1 MTDEPINLDDHPE
14 VIITARGGK
23 LLPFSDTPEGRKRA
37 SEAGKKGAATKK
49 AQALAR
55 RIENQALTQQLA
67 ELRDTYHRDDLGP
80 TAAALAQELMR
91 RTVTGQIPVRNGEEL
106 AKLLGQ
112 LVEIA
117 RLESGQATAHTAH
130 VAASAQDL
138 VEVLRREQAERG

>member
-1 MTDEPINLDDHPE
+1 MTDEPDAKRTRHL
-14 VIITARGGK
+14 T
-23 LLPFSDTPEGRKRA
+23 PFTPDEEGRRRA
-37 SEAGKKGAATKK
+37 SEAGKKGALVKRER
-49 AQALAR
+49 ALAR
-55 RIENQALTQQLA
+55 KVEQQAITAALS
-67 ELRDTYHRDDLGP
+67 ELRDTYHREDLGP

-91 RTVTGQIPVRNGEEL
+91 RTVTGQIPVRNGDEL

-138 VEVLRREQAERG
+138 VDALRREQAERG